1 MTPQL
6 HAAGARRRQLRILQL
21 IFAAA
26 AAIAMLAFF
35 NAAHPDA
42 TGTPLGSVR
51 LTDVSI
57 ASPLPQTPP
66 GLIGSGGLAAD
77 DGSDQAQLQ
86 QQIAQQEMQQSEQ
99 QAEEQNEAANQQAL
113 QDELQGQQ
121 VQQQADNP

>member
-6 HAAGARRRQLRILQL
+6 RAARRPQLRILQL

-26 AAIAMLAFF
+26 AAIAMLVFF
-35 NAAHPDA
+35 NAARPDT
-42 TGTPLGSVR
+42 TGGSVR

-57 ASPLPQTPP
+57 ASLVPQTPP

-86 QQIAQQEMQQSEQ
+86 QQLAQQEMQQAEQ
-99 QAEEQNEAANQQAL
+99 QAEEQNEAAQQQAL

-121 VQQQADNP
+121 VQQQAGNP